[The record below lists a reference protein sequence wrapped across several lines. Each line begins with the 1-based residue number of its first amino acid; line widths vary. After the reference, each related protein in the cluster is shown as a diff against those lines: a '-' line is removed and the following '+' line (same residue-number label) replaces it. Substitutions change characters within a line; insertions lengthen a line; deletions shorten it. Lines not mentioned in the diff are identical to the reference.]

1 MRFLDT
7 RVGSVELALDG
18 HPRAVIYAMGD
29 QVNSRIRLA
38 VVIAPI
44 NPAGDL
50 IELCFQRGIG
60 LEIVDH

>member
-18 HPRAVIYAMGD
+18 HPRAVIYAVGD
-29 QVNSRIRLA
+29 QVDAGISGA
-38 VVIAPI
+38 TVVAPI
-44 NPAGDL
+44 SPPVNL